1 MIPNKNISEI
11 VRFGIS
17 GVAGFVVDAGIVL
30 LVTRVL
36 GLGPI
41 VAQVI
46 AFTVAVTVTWLIN
59 RHWTFAEHSSENWLH
74 EWTRYVAAN
83 SVGAAVNNGV
93 YVILVLTVALFSKT
107 PVLGVA
113 VGSVAG
119 MGFNFSSS
127 KNFLY
132 LNHDINIY
140 ITTAHRTENTAE
152 SSC

>member
-30 LVTRVL
+30 LVTREF

-46 AFTVAVTVTWLIN
+46 AFTVAVTVTWIIN
-59 RHWTFAEHSSENWLH
+59 RHWTFAEHASENWLH

-83 SVGAAVNNGV
+83 SVGAAVNNGI
-93 YVILVLTVALFSKT
+93 YGLLVLTLTMFSTNPVIAVA
-107 PVLGVA
+107 A
-113 VGSVAG
+113 GSLAG
-119 MGFNFSSS
+119 MVFNFTSS
-127 KNFLY
+127 KLVVFKP
-132 LNHDINIY
+132 
-140 ITTAHRTENTAE
+140 
-152 SSC
+152 SPS